1 MVDANVPSK
10 TIETGHELSDLRPK
24 NIALFAVALVVILV
38 AVFVAVTVLFQRF
51 LTVETRTQTTPS
63 PLSYTYEPA
72 PEPHL
77 LVTHGQDLQTMR
89 AEEDKI
95 LKNYGWIDQEKGIV
109 RIPIDRAIEILAQR
123 GLPARS
129 ASGSAESRLQAPPP
143 RQERTKEKVQK

>member
-1 MVDANVPSK
+1 
-10 TIETGHELSDLRPK
+10 
-24 NIALFAVALVVILV
+24 
-38 AVFVAVTVLFQRF
+38 
-51 LTVETRTQTTPS
+51 
-63 PLSYTYEPA
+63 
-72 PEPHL
+72 
-77 LVTHGQDLQTMR
+77 MR

-129 ASGSAESRLQAPPP
+129 ASGSAESRLQAPSP